1 MVPSRPSLA
10 ALAWRFLGFGALAW
24 GGPVAQIAALHREL
38 VEREQW
44 VDEARFRKVLAVY
57 QALPGPEATELC
69 IWFGTIARGRLGGL
83 VAGLGFLLPGLTLM
97 LLASWLLLGLDPWP
111 PLLAASFAGM
121 QAAVVALVARAA
133 WRLFRAST
141 RGSLVLIAI
150 ALVAATLAT
159 IGVTFGGPGDAVG
172 GGRVEPG
179 HVGLLWTGLRS
190 GLLTFG
196 GAYPVIPLLQA
207 DACGPHGWMTASQ
220 FTSGLAV
227 GGALP
232 APMVILGTWVG
243 WAGGGLPGALLVTVG
258 IFAPAF
264 VFPLLLHDALER
276 LTRNRRMHALL
287 DAVTAAVVGL
297 IVAVALQMATTL
309 TSPVRLAIAGGALA
323 LLARWHSRFVVLPVV
338 FGAALVGLVWL

>member
-1 MVPSRPSLA
+1 MV
-10 ALAWRFLGFGALAW
+10 
-24 GGPVAQIAALHREL
+24 QIAALHRDL
-38 VEREQW
+38 VERERW

-69 IWFGTIARGRLGGL
+69 IWFGTVARGRIGGL
-83 VAGLGFLLPGLTLM
+83 VAGIGFLLPGLLLM
-97 LLASWLLLGLDPWP
+97 LLASWLLLELEPWP
-111 PLLAASFAGM
+111 PLLVAAFAGM

-141 RGSLVLIAI
+141 RGSGVLVAV
-150 ALVAATLAT
+150 AVATAAAATLWASS
-159 IGVTFGGPGDAVG
+159 GASAAPAGAGSGAPGAG
-172 GGRVEPG
+172 A
-179 HVGLLWTGLRS
+179 LLWTGLRA

-196 GAYPVIPLLQA
+196 GAYTVIPLLQA
-207 DACGPHGWMTASQ
+207 DACGAQGWMTTSQ

-243 WAGGGLPGALLVTVG
+243 WAGGGLGGALLLTTG

-276 LTRNRRMHALL
+276 LTGNRRVHALL
-287 DAVTAAVVGL
+287 DAITAAVVGFV
-297 IVAVALQMATTL
+297 VAVALQLATTL
-309 TSPVRLAIAGGALA
+309 TSPLRVTIAAGAL
-323 LLARWHSRFVVLPVV
+323 LVLAHWHSRF
-338 FGAALVGLVWL
+338 AALPALLAAALTGVLWL